1 MKTDLTWMM
10 GGPQGS
16 GVESGANIFSQV
28 CAEAGYHIFGKRE
41 FYSNIKGEHSYFAV
55 RVTDGVTHSS
65 TSGADLLVAFD
76 AETIFRHYDDVH
88 AGGGIIYNSEVEQV
102 DTERVHTLDGPFVER
117 LHRRLDESGAER
129 TVAGALQCA
138 RSEGVTLYPVP
149 FKEIL
154 ARLAERTGNPKL
166 GGFIRLYNTIAV
178 TLSLRL
184 LGMPA
189 APLKN
194 SVSRIFA
201 KKPAMSDINI
211 QAATLAYDALDTYA
225 DAASIQAA
233 RRLGEPGQR
242 EPHTILVQGY
252 QGTALGKMAAG
263 CRFQAYYPITPASDE
278 SVYMETHEIVD
289 VIDDRPGSTAVIQT
303 EDEICAIGMTIG
315 SVLTGTRSSTCTSG
329 PGFSLMTEA
338 LGWAGI
344 NEVPLVITDYQ
355 RSGPA
360 TGLPTRHGQDDLL
373 SVIFASH
380 GEFPRIVYASGSVE
394 ESFYD
399 TGRCFNYAEEFQ
411 VPLIHMMDKFLANTV
426 QTCRRFD
433 PQKVEIRRGKLLG
446 EAATSGRTAGQAAG
460 SAGSGHDGD
469 GGGEEA
475 APAYH
480 RFAFTEDG
488 ISPRSKLGMDDFI
501 FWNTGDE
508 SDETGHITEDPILR
522 ARMMEKRMSRLDLI
536 LDRMPAEEQAL
547 EVISEQ
553 AHGHDGDAGGVGGGE
568 GDDRGGGARPITVI
582 TWGSATGPARDA
594 VEMLRRQDGI
604 RARLIQV
611 KLLHPFPTGRVAELL
626 QSDGREGRIV
636 VDIESNYSGQLGTL
650 LALNMGLRVDHY
662 ILKYT
667 GRGMTCTEIYD
678 TLKKIADGTAE
689 KREVLMYGA

>member
-1 MKTDLTWMM
+1 METDLTWMI

-55 RVTDGVTHSS
+55 RVTDDVTHSS
-65 TSGADLLVAFD
+65 TSGADLLAAFD

-88 AGGGIIYNSEVEQV
+88 AGGGIIYDSELEQV
-102 DTERVHTLDGPFVER
+102 GTERVHTLDGPFEER
-117 LHRRLDESGAER
+117 LHGRLDDSGAER

-138 RSEGVTLYPVP
+138 RNAGVSLYPVP

-154 ARLAERTGNPKL
+154 AKLAERTGDPKL
-166 GGFIRLYNTIAV
+166 GGFVRLYNTIAV

-189 APLKN
+189 APLRN
-194 SVSRIFA
+194 SVAKIFA
-201 KKPAMSDINI
+201 KKPAVAGINV
-211 QAATLAYDALDTYA
+211 QAAMLAYDALGEYA
-225 DAASIQAA
+225 DAASLQAV
-233 RRLGEPGQR
+233 RRLRGPGQR

-278 SVYMETHEIVD
+278 SVYMETHEILD

-315 SVLTGTRSSTCTSG
+315 GTLTGTRSATCTSG
-329 PGFSLMTEA
+329 PGFSLMNEA

-344 NEVPLVITDYQ
+344 NEVPIVITDYQ

-373 SVIFASH
+373 SVIFAGH

-446 EAATSGRTAGQAAG
+446 ETAGG
-460 SAGSGHDGD
+460 RGDRRGGD
-469 GGGEEA
+469 GGEEED

-488 ISPRSKLGMDDFI
+488 ISPRAKLGMDDFI

-522 ARMMEKRMSRLDLI
+522 TRMMEKRMSRLDLI
-536 LDRMPAEEQAL
+536 RDRIPAEEQAL
-547 EVISEQ
+547 EVTNGQ
-553 AHGHDGDAGGVGGGE
+553 AHGQDGGGVGGK
-568 GDDRGGGARPITVI
+568 GDDRAGGARPITAI

-594 VEMLRRQDGI
+594 VEMLRRRDGI
-604 RARLIQV
+604 HARLIQV
-611 KLLHPFPTGRVAELL
+611 KLLHPFPAGRVAELL
-626 QSDGREGRIV
+626 QSGGREEGRVV
-636 VDIESNYSGQLGTL
+636 VDIEANYSGQLGTL
-650 LALNMGLRVDHY
+650 LVQNLGLHADHY
-662 ILKYT
+662 ILKYS
-667 GRGMTCTEIYD
+667 GRGMTCTEVYD
-678 TLKKIADGTAE
+678 ALKKIADGTAG